1 MIFTLMNTGTRGAN
15 GAQFIL
21 GITHERSYSNN
32 WCNQNLVVLVI
43 RNSKLCWACSVC
55 SCQQQ
60 SYQNI
65 DFSIFLSTF
74 PFFNLIFV
82 HSSCQ
87 ENDAITT
94 NTCSLNLPTILQ
106 SRYLNNICIDIFGSP
121 PLLVPFLVEQISV
134 TPKTQKG
141 IGSIIFVVNCFL
153 GQCIHF
159 LGEDVLLL

>member
-1 MIFTLMNTGTRGAN
+1 MNTSTRAAN

-21 GITHERSYSNN
+21 GSTNERSCSNH

-55 SCQQQ
+55 SGQQQ
-60 SYQNI
+60 SYKNI
-65 DFSIFLSTF
+65 DFSTFFSTS
-74 PFFNLIFV
+74 PCFNLILV

-87 ENDAITT
+87 ENHAITT
-94 NTCSLNLPTILQ
+94 NTCSLNFPTILQ
-106 SRYLNNICIDIFGSP
+106 SRYLNNVCSDIFGTP
-121 PLLVPFLVEQISV
+121 PPLVPFIVEQISV
-134 TPKTQKG
+134 TPKTHKG